1 MPLRITFE
9 LGPSD
14 LRHFQIIMREARAAA
29 KNLSAE
35 EIIRSANELLEEVRS
50 VKAPDFISER
60 LMKLEIMVQMIQDEE
75 WKLPTKEINRI
86 LNALAYFSEPEDLI
100 PDHIPGLGF
109 LDDAIM
115 IELVVRELRHEIEAY
130 QDFCNFRTTEEAR
143 RRRLGKEDHV
153 SREEWLTQRRRTLQQ
168 RMRRRRRRDRSRR
181 SSGGR
186 SPFSLF

>member
-1 MPLRITFE
+1 MSLRITFE
-9 LGPSD
+9 LGRSD
-14 LRHFQIIMREARAAA
+14 LKHFQTIMREARAKA

-35 EIIRSANELLEEVRS
+35 EIIRSANELLDEVRS

-75 WKLPTKEINRI
+75 WKLPPKEINRI

-115 IELVVRELRHEIEAY
+115 VELVVRELRHEIEAF
-130 QDFCNFRTTEEAR
+130 QDFCKYRATEETR

-153 SREEWLTQRRRTLQQ
+153 SREEWLRERRKTLQQ

>member
-14 LRHFQIIMREARAAA
+14 LKHFQTIMGEVRAAA

-35 EIIRSANELLEEVRS
+35 EIISSANELLAEVRS
-50 VKAPDFISER
+50 VQTPDFISER
-60 LMKLEIMVQMIQDEE
+60 LMKLEVMVQMIQDEE
-75 WKLPTKEINRI
+75 WKLPPNEVTRI

-115 IELVVRELRHEIEAY
+115 VELVVRELRHEI
-130 QDFCNFRTTEEAR
+130 
-143 RRRLGKEDHV
+143 
-153 SREEWLTQRRRTLQQ
+153 
-168 RMRRRRRRDRSRR
+168 
-181 SSGGR
+181 
-186 SPFSLF
+186 